1 MMPNVTVTDYSDDY
15 DYNTSYGGDYGD
27 GYDYGGDYDQSY
39 DYNEARPLSITQH
52 VSDKISLIIILLGM
66 VTNPLA
72 IYMINKHQIGSES
85 YKLTILLGPR
95 LIIIVYHQLLWIP
108 V

>member
-1 MMPNVTVTDYSDDY
+1 MMPNVTDTDYY
-15 DYNTSYGGDYGD
+15 E

-85 YKLTILLGPR
+85 YELTILLGLR
-95 LIIIVYHQLLWIP
+95 LIIIAYQLVQIFHFHRQHSVNLVEW
-108 V
+108 